1 MEAPRPSL
9 MSGYRPGLRSV
20 VGASATAYGY
30 TLTVGPTSMLLT
42 HGYGPPEAIEV
53 LLFCCGAILAFA
65 LVGALAFGGVSEHFG
80 DHPKKIQLWGS
91 FHFLS
96 VGLAVGAAYLV
107 GAFVPSALGW
117 PLGAFA
123 ATATYLMVVGFEN
136 AAADLERR
144 RIARLFFGVADLSSV
159 SSRPRASLSR
169 ALPYSLPPACWSSR
183 ATAAEVAP

>member
-1 MEAPRPSL
+1 MTMEAPRPSL
-9 MSGYRPGLRSV
+9 LSGYRPGLRSV

-30 TLTVGPTSMLLT
+30 TLTVGPTTMLLT
-42 HGYGPPEAIEV
+42 HGYGPPEPVEV
-53 LLFCCGAILAFA
+53 LLFCGRAI
-65 LVGALAFGGVSEHFG
+65 LAFGGVSGHFG

-96 VGLAVGAAYLV
+96 VGLAVGATYLV
-107 GAFVPSALGW
+107 GAFVLSALGW

-144 RIARLFFGVADLSSV
+144 KN
-159 SSRPRASLSR
+159 
-169 ALPYSLPPACWSSR
+169 
-183 ATAAEVAP
+183 

>member
-9 MSGYRPGLRSV
+9 LSGYRPGLRSV

-42 HGYGPPEAIEV
+42 GAYGPPKPFEV
-53 LLFCCGAILAFA
+53 LLFCSGAIVAFA
-65 LVGALAFGGVSEHFG
+65 LVGALAFGGVSGHFG

-96 VGLAVGAAYLV
+96 VGFAVGAAYLV
-107 GAFVPSALGW
+107 GAFVPSELGW

-123 ATATYLMVVGFEN
+123 ATATFLMIVGLEN
-136 AAADLERR
+136 AASDLERTQ
-144 RIARLFFGVADLSSV
+144 S
-159 SSRPRASLSR
+159 
-169 ALPYSLPPACWSSR
+169 
-183 ATAAEVAP
+183 